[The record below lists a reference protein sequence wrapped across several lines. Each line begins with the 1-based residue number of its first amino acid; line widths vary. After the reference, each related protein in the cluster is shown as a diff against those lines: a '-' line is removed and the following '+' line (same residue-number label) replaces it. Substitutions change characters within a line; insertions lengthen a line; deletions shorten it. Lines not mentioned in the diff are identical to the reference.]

1 VDFAAGQVQFGLG
14 QVGAGVGNL
23 RVEAFDLGVQG
34 VDLLALALQVGLG
47 LVHLERAMWLSA
59 ERVVT
64 RSSET

>member
-14 QVGAGVGNL
+14 QIGAGVGNL
-23 RVEAFDLGVQG
+23 RVEAFDLGGQC
-34 VDLLALALQVGLG
+34 VDLLALALGIGLG
-47 LVHLERAMWLSA
+47 LGQLRAGNVASA